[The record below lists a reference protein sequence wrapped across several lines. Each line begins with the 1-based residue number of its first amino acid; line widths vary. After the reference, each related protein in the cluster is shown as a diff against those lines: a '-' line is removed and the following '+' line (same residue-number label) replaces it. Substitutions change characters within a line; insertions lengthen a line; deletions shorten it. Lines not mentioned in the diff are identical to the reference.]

1 MSNLPTYHGMPA
13 LTPRKPTIS
22 MCDKIAEILEEYL
35 PHPSDDEYRDAA
47 DAILVAFTVT
57 ERK

>member
-1 MSNLPTYHGMPA
+1 
-13 LTPRKPTIS
+13 